1 MTVTAPERQLR
12 ACRDRFRYRAALGRH
27 FVHLRLD
34 DIAAALGISR
44 ATVKTQLNRVY
55 RKCGVTGQGGLIR
68 LVSELAG
75 G

>member
-1 MTVTAPERQLR
+1 
-12 ACRDRFRYRAALGRH
+12 
-27 FVHLRLD
+27 VHLRLD